1 MLHQDETVL
10 AVGLAEAARRLSL
23 SIRTVAKLVSRGNLP
38 SLKVGRR
45 RLIPV
50 KALEHLMR
58 HDRPVHVGNK
68 E

>member
-23 SIRTVAKLVSRGNLP
+23 SIRTIAKLVSRGNLP

-50 KALEHLMR
+50 RALEHLMR
-58 HDRPVHVGNK
+58 HDRSVHVGDK

>member
-23 SIRTVAKLVSRGNLP
+23 SIRTVAKLVSRGHLP

-50 KALEHLMR
+50 RALEHLIR
-58 HDRPVHVGNK
+58 HDRSVHVGDK

>member
-38 SLKVGRR
+38 SFKVGRR

-50 KALEHLMR
+50 RALEHLTR
-58 HDRPVHVGNK
+58 HDRAMRMGVK